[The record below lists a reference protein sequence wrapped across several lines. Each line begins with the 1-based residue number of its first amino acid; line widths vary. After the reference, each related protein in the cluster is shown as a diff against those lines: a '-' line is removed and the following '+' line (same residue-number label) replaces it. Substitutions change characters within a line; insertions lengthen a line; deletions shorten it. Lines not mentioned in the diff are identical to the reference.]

1 MREWNVDTD
10 RIVLEKVK
18 SKRKQSNAIV
28 CMRSEYPY
36 DYVTT
41 S

>member
-18 SKRKQSNAIV
+18 SKRKQLNAV
-28 CMRSEYPY
+28 RCMQSEYPY
-36 DYVTT
+36 DYAAT